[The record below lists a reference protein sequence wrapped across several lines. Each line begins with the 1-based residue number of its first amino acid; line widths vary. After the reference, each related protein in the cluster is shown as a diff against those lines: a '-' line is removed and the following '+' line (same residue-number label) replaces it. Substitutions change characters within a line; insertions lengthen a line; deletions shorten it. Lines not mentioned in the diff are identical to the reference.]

1 MIVKKA
7 ARAKGSSCA
16 TAALLTGL
24 ASLLALLL
32 CASSARSMGP
42 NSAALLSVPPSKAWL
57 MDWLWATRDDDFD
70 EYPAVGRITS
80 LPGLLTTLPEMY
92 SGYIAVGP
100 NESRRLFYVYVQ
112 SEGDPSSDPLILW
125 TNGGPGCSG
134 LQGLLMEMGPLRVSS
149 DGSLVRNRHAWTAF
163 ANMIFL
169 EQPVGTGFS
178 YIDEAEVGRA

>member
-1 MIVKKA
+1 MWPRTLAKIRAHGRGWVKTGHFAGFAVNACARPSLQQHSAGALGPSCGQASVHRPRGERPAPSMIVKKA

-57 MDWLWATRDDDFD
+57 MDWLWATRGDDFD

-80 LPGLLTTLPEMY
+80 LPGLLTTLP
-92 SGYIAVGP
+92 VLWLHC
-100 NESRRLFYVYVQ
+100 SRPERVASAFL
-112 SEGDPSSDPLILW
+112 
-125 TNGGPGCSG
+125 C
-134 LQGLLMEMGPLRVSS
+134 LRPE
-149 DGSLVRNRHAWTAF
+149 R
-163 ANMIFL
+163 
-169 EQPVGTGFS
+169 
-178 YIDEAEVGRA
+178 GRP